1 MLIMK
6 LLRNSLACCVML
18 GACSVVLA
26 KEVKELDGDETVT
39 TPLTDPTRPATIHVG
54 LVMGSITVT
63 GHDIKNV
70 IVDVGGPP
78 GHRGRL
84 PDEAR
89 GLRRV
94 LPAQPLITIE
104 EENNRV
110 EIASPAA
117 NRPVRL
123 EIQVPK
129 KTNLELST
137 VNAGNIE
144 VVGVEGE
151 LEIGNVNGTIELTD
165 VSGAVVAH
173 TVNGRVLATLSRVT
187 PDKPMAFTSLNG
199 VVDVTLPAAIKAN
212 FKLRTDNGSA
222 YTDFDMQMLPQT
234 GTIEDTHR
242 EDGRYR
248 INVNK
253 MIYGAV
259 NGGGPDIEM
268 RTFNGSIYLRKG
280 DPSPTP
286 APTPEPKPR
295 RK

>member
-1 MLIMK
+1 MHLMN
-6 LLRNSLACCVML
+6 LLRNAFACIVMIA
-18 GACSVVLA
+18 ACDLTFA
-26 KEVKELDGDETVT
+26 REVKELDGGETIT
-39 TPLTDPTRPATIHVG
+39 TPLTDPSRPATIHIG
-54 LVMGSITVT
+54 LVFGSITVI
-63 GHDIKNV
+63 GSDIKDV
-70 IVDVGGPP
+70 IVEVGGSA
-78 GHRGRL
+78 GHKAPL

-94 LPAQPLITIE
+94 LPAQPLISIE

-110 EIASPAA
+110 EIVSPAG

-123 EIQVPK
+123 DIQVPK

-144 VVGVEGE
+144 VTGVEGE
-151 LEIGNVNGTIELTD
+151 LELGNVNGTIELTD

-199 VVDVTLPAAIKAN
+199 VIDVTLPPAIKAN
-212 FKLRTDNGSA
+212 VKLRTDNGSA
-222 YTDFDMQMLPQT
+222 YTDFDMQMLPQAGT
-234 GTIEDTHR
+234 TIEDTHR
-242 EDGRYR
+242 ESGRYR

-253 MIYGAV
+253 VIYGAV

-280 DPSPTP
+280 GGASPNP
-286 APTPEPKPR
+286 APAPEPR
-295 RK
+295 RQ